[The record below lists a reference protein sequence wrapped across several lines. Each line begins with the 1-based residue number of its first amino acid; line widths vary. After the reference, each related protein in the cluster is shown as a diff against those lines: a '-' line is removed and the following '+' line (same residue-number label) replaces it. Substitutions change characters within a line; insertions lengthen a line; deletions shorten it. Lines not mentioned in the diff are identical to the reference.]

1 MSRKLPVP
9 VSDLASLPV
18 LLTLN
23 EMAAIY
29 RVAPDTI
36 RRALSLHKFHPLP
49 FEKYPYRWKRDDVI
63 RDLNTPR
70 VKLKTRKHGFA
81 AKKAQRER
89 ELAAAG
95 E

>member
-1 MSRKLPVP
+1 MSRKAPAP
-9 VSDLASLPV
+9 ISDLSSLPY
-18 LLTLN
+18 LLTIL

-29 RVAPDTI
+29 RVQPDTI

-70 VKLKTRKHGFA
+70 AKLRVRKHGFA

-89 ELAAAG
+89 ELVAAG